1 MAMGLVNL
9 SPERATDPETLL
21 REIVMGQESH
31 LQEKVTGQAIQFPG
45 TAMQQEIH
53 PKEKAMDP
61 ANQPG
66 KAMDQETC
74 PERAIVVQ
82 EKVTAQGTNHGQATV
97 PEMLLP
103 HEELMDPGQLQGRR
117 MAQPRHTVDQL
128 LGEELAPR
136 REDLMMQSPPRQ
148 GKHCLKLT

>member
-1 MAMGLVNL
+1 MGHVTL

-31 LQEKVTGQAIQFPG
+31 LQEKVTGQVIQFPG

-66 KAMDQETC
+66 KAMDQETY
-74 PERAIVVQ
+74 PERAIVVLG
-82 EKVTAQGTNHGQATV
+82 KATAQGTHQGLATV
-97 PEMLLP
+97 P
-103 HEELMDPGQLQGRR
+103 G
-117 MAQPRHTVDQL
+117 T
-128 LGEELAPR
+128 
-136 REDLMMQSPPRQ
+136 
-148 GKHCLKLT
+148 